1 MVMNRRCWIAHSL
14 RWKKEGRE
22 RDRSFRSRLE
32 CVLLVT
38 FMTVQTQNQGFSEK

>member
-1 MVMNRRCWIAHSL
+1 MYGDEQKMLDGSL
-14 RWKKEGRE
+14 PEVEEGRKRGQE
-22 RDRSFRSRLE
+22 LRSRLE